1 MWPFEMSSSSFGI
14 WIEQLAIELHYIYW
28 RNILVSMLNQK
39 DKGGSG
45 VMSPVA
51 SSRRFFF
58 WQRWRSWRRRT
69 GCASSRT
76 GPPPTARRG
85 FDVKRDWYGCH
96 LESWRV
102 GQVLSFLLHVL
113 VLHALHVQLLLT
125 PVTKTLIMKAGK
137 AQRYPVFR
145 YLDTVH
151 RHKSTFSIITKCTWP
166 RDWKLEILNELDT
179 QCMSR

>member
-1 MWPFEMSSSSFGI
+1 
-14 WIEQLAIELHYIYW
+14 
-28 RNILVSMLNQK
+28 MLNQK
-39 DKGGSG
+39 KKERSE
-45 VMSPVA
+45 MMPPVA
-51 SSRRFFF
+51 SSRRSSF

-85 FDVKRDWYGCH
+85 FDVKRDWDGCH

-102 GQVLSFLLHVL
+102 GQVLSLLLHVL
-113 VLHALHVQLLLT
+113 VLHALHVQLLLA
-125 PVTKTLIMKAGK
+125 PVTKKWIMKAGK

-145 YLDTVH
+145 YLDILH
-151 RHKSTFSIITKCTWP
+151 RHKGTFLIITKWTWP

-179 QCMSR
+179 QCISR